1 MKKTMFTLALALP
14 MAAVMITGCQSK
26 ETKVEQAL
34 DNLQDAKEEVVE
46 ADQEL
51 NQLLNDSIQLFI
63 KESGEIII
71 GYEASMTEIKTRL
84 ANNKEENQITLENNL
99 AMLEQKSG
107 EMKTKLE
114 EYKEDGRENWISFK
128 DEFNYDMEE
137 LGNALKDLKE
147 DNVKPSM

>member
-84 ANNKEENQITLENNL
+84 ANNKEENQITL
-99 AMLEQKSG
+99 
-107 EMKTKLE
+107 
-114 EYKEDGRENWISFK
+114 
-128 DEFNYDMEE
+128 
-137 LGNALKDLKE
+137 
-147 DNVKPSM
+147 